1 MERFD
6 DRKRS
11 VQASGRKRK
20 RRKKSQRLQ
29 VWMQRKLILFFG
41 GICVLFVFLIGRIV
55 YIETTSGQKY
65 EKIVLAQQEYSSKVI
80 PYRRG
85 NIEDSKGTALAS
97 SIDVYNV
104 ILDCKEL
111 NRYPELIDSTMEVL
125 AQCFPEVDI
134 TDARARLTD
143 KPDSQYEVLAKKVS
157 YEEESAFETASDERS
172 SDKVEDNEVAGI
184 WAEKEYTR
192 QYPYG
197 SLAASIIGFSSSGNY
212 GVTGLENQYNDKL
225 NGVNGRSY
233 GYVNEDSDV
242 EKTVIEP
249 ENGKTIVT
257 SIDANIQAIVET
269 ELQNWNNAHLL
280 NDYTLEAKSTGSVN
294 TACLVMNP
302 NTGEILALA
311 SYPFFDLNNPR
322 DLSAYYSEE
331 ELAAM
336 TEEQKMDIL
345 NGLWQNYAVTHTFE
359 PGSTFKTFTI
369 ATGLDTGTL
378 TGNETYNCTG
388 SLNING
394 DPIHCWKT
402 AGHGV
407 ETVGTALRDSCNV
420 ALMGMAASI
429 GARNFASYQS
439 RFGFGQKTNI
449 DLPGEP
455 RTASL
460 LYTEEQLEQYINLA
474 TNSFGQNFNTTMV
487 QLASA
492 FCSVINGGK
501 LYQPHLATAIK
512 DDSGNIVENIEPVV
526 LKQTISEDTCD
537 IMRQYLRSV
546 VREGTGTA
554 SQVAGYSVMG
564 KTGTAQ
570 KQPRSE
576 NNYVVSFIGAVP
588 AEDPELVIYVAI
600 DTPNV
605 RSQDT
610 CHGSGEITHNILT
623 QILPYLNVPTMAE
636 EKAAGVTLYDELAG
650 VPITE
655 ATGEGPTPYPVV
667 TAQGVMEQQQAAQ
680 IAQSQVTATAEDTG
694 SQAPLEQ

>member
-157 YEEESAFETASDERS
+157 YEEESAFETASDERN

-212 GVTGLENQYNDKL
+212 GVTGLENQYNNKL

-605 RSQDT
+605 GSQDT

>member
-65 EKIVLAQQEYSSKVI
+65 EKIVLAQQEYSSRVI

-134 TDARARLTD
+134 ADARARLTD

-157 YEEESAFETASDERS
+157 YEEESAFETASDERN

-605 RSQDT
+605 GSQDT

>member
-11 VQASGRKRK
+11 VQALGRKRK

-157 YEEESAFETASDERS
+157 YEEESAFETASDERN

-331 ELAAM
+331 DLAAM

-605 RSQDT
+605 GSQDT

>member
-6 DRKRS
+6 ERKRS

-85 NIEDSKGTALAS
+85 NIEDSKGTVLAS

-157 YEEESAFETASDERS
+157 YEEESAFETASDERC

-302 NTGEILALA
+302 KTGEILALA

-394 DPIHCWKT
+394 DNIHCWKT

-429 GARNFASYQS
+429 GARNFANYQS

-605 RSQDT
+605 GSQDT

>member
-157 YEEESAFETASDERS
+157 YEEESAFETASDERN

-605 RSQDT
+605 GSQDT

>member
-1 MERFD
+1 
-6 DRKRS
+6 
-11 VQASGRKRK
+11 
-20 RRKKSQRLQ
+20 
-29 VWMQRKLILFFG
+29 MQRKLILFFG

-394 DPIHCWKT
+394 EPIHCWKT

-605 RSQDT
+605 GSQDT

>member
-65 EKIVLAQQEYSSKVI
+65 EKIVLAQQEYSSRVI

-157 YEEESAFETASDERS
+157 YEEESAFETASDERN

-564 KTGTAQ
+564 KTGTAE

-576 NNYVVSFIGAVP
+576 NNHVVSFIGAVP

-605 RSQDT
+605 GSQDT

>member
-249 ENGKTIVT
+249 ENGKTVVT

-605 RSQDT
+605 GSQDT

>member
-11 VQASGRKRK
+11 VQALGRKRK

-605 RSQDT
+605 GSQDT

>member
-1 MERFD
+1 
-6 DRKRS
+6 
-11 VQASGRKRK
+11 
-20 RRKKSQRLQ
+20 
-29 VWMQRKLILFFG
+29 MQRKLILFFG

-157 YEEESAFETASDERS
+157 YEEESAFETASDERN

-212 GVTGLENQYNDKL
+212 GVTGLENQYNNKL

-605 RSQDT
+605 GSQDT

>member
-331 ELAAM
+331 EIAAM

-605 RSQDT
+605 GSQDT

>member
-280 NDYTLEAKSTGSVN
+280 NNYTLEAKSTGSVN

-605 RSQDT
+605 GSQDT

>member
-1 MERFD
+1 M
-6 DRKRS
+6 
-11 VQASGRKRK
+11 
-20 RRKKSQRLQ
+20 
-29 VWMQRKLILFFG
+29 
-41 GICVLFVFLIGRIV
+41 
-55 YIETTSGQKY
+55 
-65 EKIVLAQQEYSSKVI
+65 
-80 PYRRG
+80 
-85 NIEDSKGTALAS
+85 
-97 SIDVYNV
+97 
-104 ILDCKEL
+104 
-111 NRYPELIDSTMEVL
+111 
-125 AQCFPEVDI
+125 
-134 TDARARLTD
+134 
-143 KPDSQYEVLAKKVS
+143 
-157 YEEESAFETASDERS
+157 
-172 SDKVEDNEVAGI
+172 
-184 WAEKEYTR
+184 
-192 QYPYG
+192 
-197 SLAASIIGFSSSGNY
+197 
-212 GVTGLENQYNDKL
+212 
-225 NGVNGRSY
+225 
-233 GYVNEDSDV
+233 NEDSDV

-605 RSQDT
+605 GSQDT

>member
-11 VQASGRKRK
+11 VQALGRKRK

-157 YEEESAFETASDERS
+157 YEEESAFETASDERN

-212 GVTGLENQYNDKL
+212 GVTGLENQYNNKL

-605 RSQDT
+605 GSQDT

>member
-1 MERFD
+1 M
-6 DRKRS
+6 
-11 VQASGRKRK
+11 
-20 RRKKSQRLQ
+20 
-29 VWMQRKLILFFG
+29 FFG

-605 RSQDT
+605 GSQDT

>member
-157 YEEESAFETASDERS
+157 YEEESAFETASDERN

-605 RSQDT
+605 GSQDT

-636 EKAAGVTLYDELAG
+636 EKVAGVTLYDELAG

>member
-1 MERFD
+1 
-6 DRKRS
+6 
-11 VQASGRKRK
+11 
-20 RRKKSQRLQ
+20 
-29 VWMQRKLILFFG
+29 MQRKLILFFG

-65 EKIVLAQQEYSSKVI
+65 EKIVLAQQEYSSRVI

-157 YEEESAFETASDERS
+157 YEEESAFETASDERN

-605 RSQDT
+605 GSQDT

>member
-11 VQASGRKRK
+11 VQALGRK

-605 RSQDT
+605 GSQDT

>member
-85 NIEDSKGTALAS
+85 NIEDSKGTVLAS

-429 GARNFASYQS
+429 GARNFSSYQS

-564 KTGTAQ
+564 KTGTAE

-576 NNYVVSFIGAVP
+576 NNHVVSFIGAVP

-605 RSQDT
+605 GSQDT

>member
-11 VQASGRKRK
+11 VQASGRK

-157 YEEESAFETASDERS
+157 YEEESAFETASDERN

-474 TNSFGQNFNTTMV
+474 TNSFGQNFNITMV

-605 RSQDT
+605 GSQDT

>member
-65 EKIVLAQQEYSSKVI
+65 EKIVLAQQEYSSRVI

-157 YEEESAFETASDERS
+157 YEEESAFETASDERN

-605 RSQDT
+605 GSQDT

>member
-157 YEEESAFETASDERS
+157 YEEESAFETASDERN

-197 SLAASIIGFSSSGNY
+197 SLAASIIGFSASGNY
-212 GVTGLENQYNDKL
+212 GVTGLENQYNDEL

-605 RSQDT
+605 GSQDT

-650 VPITE
+650 VPIAE

>member
-65 EKIVLAQQEYSSKVI
+65 EKIVLAQQEYSSRVI

-605 RSQDT
+605 GSQDT

>member
-29 VWMQRKLILFFG
+29 VWMQRKLILFFD

-157 YEEESAFETASDERS
+157 YEEESAFETASDERN

-249 ENGKTIVT
+249 ENGKTVVT

-605 RSQDT
+605 GSQDT

>member
-157 YEEESAFETASDERS
+157 YEEESAFETASDERN

-192 QYPYG
+192 QNPYG

-605 RSQDT
+605 GSQDT

>member
-85 NIEDSKGTALAS
+85 SIEDSKGTALAS

-157 YEEESAFETASDERS
+157 YEEESAFETASDERN

-605 RSQDT
+605 GSQDT

>member
-1 MERFD
+1 
-6 DRKRS
+6 
-11 VQASGRKRK
+11 
-20 RRKKSQRLQ
+20 
-29 VWMQRKLILFFG
+29 MQRKLILFFG

-65 EKIVLAQQEYSSKVI
+65 EKIVLAQQEYSSRVI

-157 YEEESAFETASDERS
+157 YEEESAFETASDERN

-564 KTGTAQ
+564 KTGTAE

-576 NNYVVSFIGAVP
+576 NNHVVSFIGAVP

-605 RSQDT
+605 GSQDT